1 MELLIANITY
11 VAYRLVISASIVSV
25 LNKYMNYYW
34 AVLVMSQVSFLYDN
48 IIFSV
53 YYSAQE
59 MPRLSDL
66 IYADV
71 LYTLRVVVA
80 WFIIKKLWDW
90 LGNWYVAVFLGA
102 QLTFAV
108 DYFIFKGVY

>member
-1 MELLIANITY
+1 MELLVANITY
-11 VAYRLVISASIVSV
+11 VAYRLLVSASIVSFV
-25 LNKYMNYYW
+25 NRYVSYYW
-34 AVLVMSQVSFLYDN
+34 AVLIMSQFSFFYDN

-59 MPRLSDL
+59 MPG
-66 IYADV
+66 
-71 LYTLRVVVA
+71 LYTLFYADIVYTVRVIAA